1 MNPNHTSAALKTA
14 ALLAFGG
21 LLAGCDSGTRQLP
34 PDKQAIVLESEEQA
48 RQSKLHEAPPNPNGQ
63 PPAELAT
70 PPEPEWRTGII
81 EDHAAPF
88 PGSMFR
94 LENQWQQVAGAR
106 HLNVYAGALG
116 EDPQQGVLIVQT
128 TPVADLANP
137 SAPVFVQTPTRA
149 GALRIVSENGTV
161 LTVRAEDG
169 STYLFDA
176 ASATLR
182 AQ

>member
-1 MNPNHTSAALKTA
+1 MARPTAARRTGAATGAGHTPALKTAA

-34 PDKQAIVLESEEQA
+34 PDKQAIVLES
-48 RQSKLHEAPPNPNGQ
+48 KLNEAPPNPNGQ

-94 LENQWQQVAGAR
+94 LENQWQQVVGAR
-106 HLNVYAGALG
+106 HVNVYAGAL
-116 EDPQQGVLIVQT
+116 
-128 TPVADLANP
+128 
-137 SAPVFVQTPTRA
+137 
-149 GALRIVSENGTV
+149 RIIS
-161 LTVRAEDG
+161 
-169 STYLFDA
+169 
-176 ASATLR
+176 
-182 AQ
+182 